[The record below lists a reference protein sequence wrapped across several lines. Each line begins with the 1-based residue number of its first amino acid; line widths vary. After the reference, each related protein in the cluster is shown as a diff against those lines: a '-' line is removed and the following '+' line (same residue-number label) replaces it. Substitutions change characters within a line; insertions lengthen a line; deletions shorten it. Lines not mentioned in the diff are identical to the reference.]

1 MCWQRYSRHCFSG
14 GLLLLGLCQASGCGG
29 GASSAS
35 PTPPTPPGV
44 VANRAPSASG
54 AIPKQTLTV
63 GGNVAR
69 VDVAPYFSDPDG
81 DTLAYAVVSSDVGIV
96 SASVSGSIVAL
107 DPVGAGVA
115 LATVTATD
123 SGGLSATQPIT
134 VTVRQADTPGSLPAC
149 RVGLVLHIGE
159 SCSVE
164 IPNISGGDNRF
175 HVTSDGRGCYGII
188 CAGDAMNLSG
198 FRASRQSDGTWR
210 IDALPDDGGAAPDL
224 VVESPEVS
232 SSAVVPAASFTL
244 SATVRNQGAG
254 QSASTTLRYY
264 RSSDATISTGDTEV
278 GTDSVSGLSGGGS
291 GLESV
296 RLTAPASS
304 GKYYYGAC
312 VEPVSGESDTGNNCS
327 AGVPLTVTSAPVPD
341 LVVESPEVSSSAV
354 VPEASF
360 TLSATVRNQGVG
372 RSASTTLRYYRSS
385 DSTISTGDTE
395 VGTDSVSGLS
405 RGGSG
410 LESVRLTAP
419 ASSGKYYYGACVE
432 PVSGESDTGNNCS
445 AGVTLT
451 VTSAPVP
458 DLVVESPEVSS
469 SAVVPEGS
477 FTLSTTV
484 RNQGAGRSDST
495 TLHYYRSADST
506 ISTSDTEVGT
516 DFVSRLTGGAS
527 GLESIRLTASSAA
540 GTYYY
545 GACVEPVSG
554 ESDTGNNCSAGVP
567 LTVESG
573 GGTTPDL
580 VVEAPEVSSGTVV
593 PEGSFTLSATVR
605 NQGAERSASTTL
617 RYYRSSDP
625 AISTGDTE
633 VGTDFVSRL
642 AGGASGL
649 ESVRLTA
656 PDSPGT
662 FYYGA
667 CVEPVSGESDT
678 GNNCSAGVP
687 LVVESG
693 GGTAPDLVVESPA
706 MSSNTVVPE
715 ASFTLS
721 ATVRNQGAGR
731 SASTTLRYYRSSDST
746 ISTSDTEVGTDSVFG
761 LSGGASGVESIRL
774 TAPNSPGIYYYGACV
789 EPVSEESD
797 TANNC
802 SAGLPLTVE
811 SGGGAAPDL
820 VVESPEVSSNTVVPE
835 ASFTLS
841 ATVRNQGAGRS
852 DSTTLRYYRSAD
864 STISTS
870 DTEVGTD
877 FVSRLTGGAS
887 GLESIRLTVPNS
899 PGTYYYGACVEPVSE
914 ESDTAN
920 NCSVGA
926 PLTVEAVAGPDLV
939 VESPEVS
946 GSSVIPGAGFTL
958 SATVRNQGG
967 SRSAS
972 TTLRYY
978 RSLDS
983 TISTADTEEGT
994 DSVFGL
1000 SAGRS
1005 GSESIRL
1012 TAPNSPGTYYYGACV
1027 QPVSEESDTG
1037 NNCSAGVSLTVESG
1051 GGAAPDLVVESP
1063 EVNSSTVVPEGS
1075 FTLSATVRNQGAER
1089 SASTTLRYYRS
1100 LDSTISTGDT
1110 EVGTDSVFGL
1120 SGGASGLESIRLT
1133 APVSP
1138 GTYYYGACVEP
1149 VSGESD
1155 TANNCSVGAP
1165 LTVEAVAGAAPDLV
1179 VESPEVN
1186 SSTVVPEGSFTLS
1199 ATVRN
1204 QGAERSAS
1212 TTLRYYRSLDST
1224 ISTGD
1229 TEVGTDSVFGLSGG
1243 ASGLESIRL
1252 TAPVSPGTYYYGA
1265 CVEPVSEESD
1275 TGNNCS
1281 AAVPL
1286 TVEAV
1291 AGPDLV
1297 VESPEVSGS
1306 SVIPGA
1312 GFTLSATVRNQG
1324 GSRSASTTLRYY
1336 RSSDSTISTGDVEE
1350 GTDSVFGLSAGRSGS
1365 ESIRLTAPNSPGT
1378 YYYGACVEPVTE
1390 ESDTG
1395 NNCSAGVSLTVES
1408 GGGAPDLVAE
1418 SPEASRTM
1426 VVPDGFFTLSATV
1439 RNQGIGPSGS
1449 TTVRYYR
1456 SSDSTISTNDTEVE
1470 TISFEALTAGG
1481 RVTVSVLLRAPSSR
1495 GTYYYGACVDSV
1507 SGESDTGNN
1516 CSAGVRVEV
1525 GSTGPACTVGQL
1537 LSPGEF
1543 CTVVIPGFSLTDN
1556 RFRVTSDG
1564 RGCYEVLCVDG
1575 SLSLNGFV
1583 ATKQSDGRWRIDALP

>member
-1 MCWQRYSRHCFSG
+1 M
-14 GLLLLGLCQASGCGG
+14 
-29 GASSAS
+29 
-35 PTPPTPPGV
+35 
-44 VANRAPSASG
+44 
-54 AIPKQTLTV
+54 
-63 GGNVAR
+63 AR
-69 VDVAPYFSDPDG
+69 VDMVPYFSDPDG

-123 SGGLSATQPIT
+123 SGGLSATQPIAI
-134 VTVRQADTPGSLPAC
+134 TVRPGETSGSLPAC
-149 RVGLVLHIGE
+149 RVGLVLRIGE

-198 FRASRQSDGTWR
+198 FRASRQSDSAWR
-210 IDALPDDGGAAPDL
+210 IDALPHDGGAAPDL

-354 VPEASF
+354 VPAASF

-405 RGGSG
+405 GGGSG

-567 LTVESG
+567 L
-573 GGTTPDL
+573 
-580 VVEAPEVSSGTVV
+580 
-593 PEGSFTLSATVR
+593 
-605 NQGAERSASTTL
+605 
-617 RYYRSSDP
+617 
-625 AISTGDTE
+625 
-633 VGTDFVSRL
+633 
-642 AGGASGL
+642 
-649 ESVRLTA
+649 
-656 PDSPGT
+656 
-662 FYYGA
+662 
-667 CVEPVSGESDT
+667 
-678 GNNCSAGVP
+678 
-687 LVVESG
+687 VVESG

-774 TAPNSPGIYYYGACV
+774 TAPSSPGIYYYGACV

-864 STISTS
+864 SAISTS

-877 FVSRLTGGAS
+877 FVSRL
-887 GLESIRLTVPNS
+887 
-899 PGTYYYGACVEPVSE
+899 
-914 ESDTAN
+914 
-920 NCSVGA
+920 
-926 PLTVEAVAGPDLV
+926 
-939 VESPEVS
+939 
-946 GSSVIPGAGFTL
+946 
-958 SATVRNQGG
+958 
-967 SRSAS
+967 
-972 TTLRYY
+972 
-978 RSLDS
+978 
-983 TISTADTEEGT
+983 
-994 DSVFGL
+994 
-1000 SAGRS
+1000 SAGVS

-1012 TAPNSPGTYYYGACV
+1012 TAPTLDGTYYYGACV
-1027 QPVSEESDTG
+1027 ESVGGESDTG
-1037 NNCSAGVSLTVESG
+1037 NNCSAGVPLTVESG

-1063 EVNSSTVVPEGS
+1063 GVSSSTVVPEAS

-1100 LDSTISTGDT
+1100 ADSTISTSDT

-1120 SGGASGLESIRLT
+1120 SAGASGLESIRLT

>member
-1 MCWQRYSRHCFSG
+1 M
-14 GLLLLGLCQASGCGG
+14 
-29 GASSAS
+29 
-35 PTPPTPPGV
+35 
-44 VANRAPSASG
+44 
-54 AIPKQTLTV
+54 
-63 GGNVAR
+63 AR
-69 VDVAPYFSDPDG
+69 VDVVPYFSDPDG

-123 SGGLSATQPIT
+123 SGGLSATQPIAI
-134 VTVRQADTPGSLPAC
+134 TVRPGETSGSLPAC
-149 RVGLVLHIGE
+149 RVGLVLRIGE

-198 FRASRQSDGTWR
+198 FRASRQSDSAWR
-210 IDALPDDGGAAPDL
+210 IDALPHDGGAAPDL

-864 STISTS
+864 SAISTS

-877 FVSRLTGGAS
+877 FVSRL
-887 GLESIRLTVPNS
+887 
-899 PGTYYYGACVEPVSE
+899 
-914 ESDTAN
+914 
-920 NCSVGA
+920 
-926 PLTVEAVAGPDLV
+926 
-939 VESPEVS
+939 
-946 GSSVIPGAGFTL
+946 
-958 SATVRNQGG
+958 
-967 SRSAS
+967 
-972 TTLRYY
+972 
-978 RSLDS
+978 
-983 TISTADTEEGT
+983 
-994 DSVFGL
+994 
-1000 SAGRS
+1000 SAGVS

-1012 TAPNSPGTYYYGACV
+1012 TAPTLDGTYYYGACV
-1027 QPVSEESDTG
+1027 ESVGGESDTG
-1037 NNCSAGVSLTVESG
+1037 NNCSAGVPLTVESG

-1063 EVNSSTVVPEGS
+1063 GVSSSTVVPEAS

>member
-1 MCWQRYSRHCFSG
+1 M
-14 GLLLLGLCQASGCGG
+14 
-29 GASSAS
+29 
-35 PTPPTPPGV
+35 
-44 VANRAPSASG
+44 
-54 AIPKQTLTV
+54 
-63 GGNVAR
+63 AR
-69 VDVAPYFSDPDG
+69 VDVVPYFSDPDG

-354 VPEASF
+354 VPEALF

-649 ESVRLTA
+649 ESIRLTA

-774 TAPNSPGIYYYGACV
+774 TAPSSPGIYYYGACV

-864 STISTS
+864 SAISTS

-877 FVSRLTGGAS
+877 FVSRL
-887 GLESIRLTVPNS
+887 
-899 PGTYYYGACVEPVSE
+899 
-914 ESDTAN
+914 
-920 NCSVGA
+920 
-926 PLTVEAVAGPDLV
+926 
-939 VESPEVS
+939 
-946 GSSVIPGAGFTL
+946 
-958 SATVRNQGG
+958 
-967 SRSAS
+967 
-972 TTLRYY
+972 
-978 RSLDS
+978 
-983 TISTADTEEGT
+983 
-994 DSVFGL
+994 
-1000 SAGRS
+1000 SAGVS

-1012 TAPNSPGTYYYGACV
+1012 TAPTLDGTYYYGACV
-1027 QPVSEESDTG
+1027 ESVGGESDTG
-1037 NNCSAGVSLTVESG
+1037 NNCSAGVPLTVESG

-1063 EVNSSTVVPEGS
+1063 GVSSSTVVPEAS

-1100 LDSTISTGDT
+1100 ADSTISTSDT

-1120 SGGASGLESIRLT
+1120 SAGASGLESIRLT
-1133 APVSP
+1133 APTLD
-1138 GTYYYGACVEP
+1138 GTYYYGACVES

-1155 TANNCSVGAP
+1155 TGNNCSAGVP
-1165 LTVEAVAGAAPDLV
+1165 LTVESGGGAAPDLV

-1324 GSRSASTTLRYY
+1324 GSRSASTTVRYY

>member
-1 MCWQRYSRHCFSG
+1 M
-14 GLLLLGLCQASGCGG
+14 
-29 GASSAS
+29 
-35 PTPPTPPGV
+35 
-44 VANRAPSASG
+44 
-54 AIPKQTLTV
+54 
-63 GGNVAR
+63 AR

-81 DTLAYAVVSSDVGIV
+81 DTLAYAVVSSDIGIV
-96 SASVSGSIVAL
+96 DASVAGSTLVLI
-107 DPVGAGVA
+107 PVSAGAAV
-115 LATVTATD
+115 ATVTATD
-123 SGGLSATQPIT
+123 SGGLSATQPIA
-134 VTVRQADTPGSLPAC
+134 VTVRQGDTPGSLPAC
-149 RVGLVLHIGE
+149 RVGLVLRIGE
-159 SCSVE
+159 SCTVD

-198 FRASRQSDGTWR
+198 FRASRQSDGRWR
-210 IDALPDDGGAAPDL
+210 IDALPDGGGAAPDL
-224 VVESPEVS
+224 VVEAPEVS
-232 SSAVVPAASFTL
+232 SGTVVPEGSFTL
-244 SATVRNQGAG
+244 SATVRNQGAER
-254 QSASTTLRYY
+254 SASTTLRYY
-264 RSSDATISTGDTEV
+264 RSSDSAISTGDTEV
-278 GTDSVSGLSGGGS
+278 GTDFVARLTGDAS
-291 GLESV
+291 GLESI
-296 RLTAPASS
+296 RLTAPDSP
-304 GKYYYGAC
+304 GTFYYGAC

-327 AGVPLTVTSAPVPD
+327 AGVPLVVESGGGTAPD
-341 LVVESPEVSSSAV
+341 LVVEAPEVSSGTV
-354 VPEASF
+354 VPEGSF
-360 TLSATVRNQGVG
+360 TLSATVRNQGAE

-385 DSTISTGDTE
+385 DSAISTG
-395 VGTDSVSGLS
+395 
-405 RGGSG
+405 
-410 LESVRLTAP
+410 
-419 ASSGKYYYGACVE
+419 
-432 PVSGESDTGNNCS
+432 
-445 AGVTLT
+445 
-451 VTSAPVP
+451 
-458 DLVVESPEVSS
+458 
-469 SAVVPEGS
+469 
-477 FTLSTTV
+477 
-484 RNQGAGRSDST
+484 
-495 TLHYYRSADST
+495 
-506 ISTSDTEVGT
+506 DTEVGT
-516 DFVSRLTGGAS
+516 DFVSRLPAGAS

-580 VVEAPEVSSGTVV
+580 VVE
-593 PEGSFTLSATVR
+593 
-605 NQGAERSASTTL
+605 
-617 RYYRSSDP
+617 
-625 AISTGDTE
+625 
-633 VGTDFVSRL
+633 
-642 AGGASGL
+642 
-649 ESVRLTA
+649 
-656 PDSPGT
+656 
-662 FYYGA
+662 
-667 CVEPVSGESDT
+667 
-678 GNNCSAGVP
+678 
-687 LVVESG
+687 
-693 GGTAPDLVVESPA
+693 SPA

-721 ATVRNQGAGR
+721 ATVRNQGVGR
-731 SASTTLRYYRSSDST
+731 SASTTLRYYRSSDATVST
-746 ISTSDTEVGTDSVFG
+746 GDTEVGTDSVFG
-761 LSGGASGVESIRL
+761 LSGGASGMESIRL
-774 TAPNSPGIYYYGACV
+774 TAPNSPGTYYYGACV

-811 SGGGAAPDL
+811 SGGGAVPDL

-920 NCSVGA
+920 NCSAGL
-926 PLTVEAVAGPDLV
+926 PLTVESGGGAVPDLV

-946 GSSVIPGAGFTL
+946 S
-958 SATVRNQGG
+958 N
-967 SRSAS
+967 
-972 TTLRYY
+972 
-978 RSLDS
+978 
-983 TISTADTEEGT
+983 
-994 DSVFGL
+994 
-1000 SAGRS
+1000 
-1005 GSESIRL
+1005 
-1012 TAPNSPGTYYYGACV
+1012 
-1027 QPVSEESDTG
+1027 
-1037 NNCSAGVSLTVESG
+1037 
-1051 GGAAPDLVVESP
+1051 
-1063 EVNSSTVVPEGS
+1063 TVVPEAF
-1075 FTLSATVRNQGAER
+1075 FTLSATVRNQGAGR
-1089 SASTTLRYYRS
+1089 SDSTTLRYYRS
-1100 LDSTISTGDT
+1100 ADATVSTGDT

-1120 SGGASGLESIRLT
+1120 SGGASGMESIRLT
-1133 APVSP
+1133 AP
-1138 GTYYYGACVEP
+1138 
-1149 VSGESD
+1149 
-1155 TANNCSVGAP
+1155 N
-1165 LTVEAVAGAAPDLV
+1165 
-1179 VESPEVN
+1179 
-1186 SSTVVPEGSFTLS
+1186 
-1199 ATVRN
+1199 
-1204 QGAERSAS
+1204 
-1212 TTLRYYRSLDST
+1212 
-1224 ISTGD
+1224 
-1229 TEVGTDSVFGLSGG
+1229 
-1243 ASGLESIRL
+1243 
-1252 TAPVSPGTYYYGA
+1252 SPGTYYYGA

-1275 TGNNCS
+1275 TANNCS

-1324 GSRSASTTLRYY
+1324 GSRSASTTLHYY
-1336 RSSDSTISTGDVEE
+1336 RSLDSTISTGDVEE

-1495 GTYYYGACVDSV
+1495 GTYYYGACVDAV

-1564 RGCYEVLCVDG
+1564 RGCYEVLCVGG

-1583 ATKQSDGRWRIDALP
+1583 ATKQGDGRWRIDALPEGE

>member
-1 MCWQRYSRHCFSG
+1 MRWPTYSRPCTCYALLFL
-14 GLLLLGLCQASGCGG
+14 GLLQASGCGD
-29 GASSAS
+29 GASLPAR
-35 PTPPTPPGV
+35 TPPTSPSV
-44 VANRAPSASG
+44 VANRAPSAAG
-54 AIPKQTLTV
+54 AVPEQTLTV
-63 GGNVAR
+63 GGIVAR
-69 VDVAPYFSDPDG
+69 VDVVPYFSDPDG

-123 SGGLSATQPIT
+123 SGGLSATQPIAI
-134 VTVRQADTPGSLPAC
+134 TVRPGETSGSLPAC
-149 RVGLVLHIGE
+149 RVGLVLRIGE

-164 IPNISGGDNRF
+164 IPNISVADNWF

-198 FRASRQSDGTWR
+198 FRARRQSDGAWR
-210 IDALPDDGGAAPDL
+210 IDALPHDGGAAPDL

-232 SSAVVPAASFTL
+232 SSPVVPEASFTL
-244 SATVRNQGAG
+244 SATVRNQGVG
-254 QSASTTLRYY
+254 RSDSTTLRYY
-264 RSSDATISTGDTEV
+264 RSSDSTISTGDTEV

-291 GLESV
+291 GSESV
-296 RLTAPASS
+296 RLTAPASP

-312 VEPVSGESDTGNNCS
+312 VEPVSEESDTGNNCS
-327 AGVPLTVTSAPVPD
+327 AGVSLVVASSSATAPD

-385 DSTISTGDTE
+385 DSAISTG
-395 VGTDSVSGLS
+395 
-405 RGGSG
+405 
-410 LESVRLTAP
+410 
-419 ASSGKYYYGACVE
+419 
-432 PVSGESDTGNNCS
+432 
-445 AGVTLT
+445 
-451 VTSAPVP
+451 
-458 DLVVESPEVSS
+458 
-469 SAVVPEGS
+469 
-477 FTLSTTV
+477 
-484 RNQGAGRSDST
+484 
-495 TLHYYRSADST
+495 
-506 ISTSDTEVGT
+506 DTEVGT
-516 DFVSRLTGGAS
+516 DFVSRLPAGAS

-605 NQGAERSASTTL
+605 NRGAERSASTTL
-617 RYYRSSDP
+617 RYYRSSDS

-633 VGTDFVSRL
+633 VGTDFVARL
-642 AGGASGL
+642 TGDASGL
-649 ESVRLTA
+649 ESIRLTA

-693 GGTAPDLVVESPA
+693 GGTAPDLVVEAPEVSSGTVVPEGSFTLSATVRNQGAERSASTTLRYYRSSDSAISTGDTEVGTDFVSRLPAGASGLESIRLTASSAAGTYYYGACVEPVSGESDTGNNCSAGVPLTVESGGGTTPDLVVESPA

-721 ATVRNQGAGR
+721 ATVRNQGVGR
-731 SASTTLRYYRSSDST
+731 SASTTLRYYRSSDATVST
-746 ISTSDTEVGTDSVFG
+746 GDTEVGTDSVFG
-761 LSGGASGVESIRL
+761 LSGGASGMESIRL
-774 TAPNSPGIYYYGACV
+774 TAPNSPGTYYYGACV

-811 SGGGAAPDL
+811 SGGGAVPDL

-1051 GGAAPDLVVESP
+1051 GG
-1063 EVNSSTVVPEGS
+1063 T
-1075 FTLSATVRNQGAER
+1075 
-1089 SASTTLRYYRS
+1089 
-1100 LDSTISTGDT
+1100 
-1110 EVGTDSVFGL
+1110 
-1120 SGGASGLESIRLT
+1120 
-1133 APVSP
+1133 
-1138 GTYYYGACVEP
+1138 
-1149 VSGESD
+1149 
-1155 TANNCSVGAP
+1155 
-1165 LTVEAVAGAAPDLV
+1165 
-1179 VESPEVN
+1179 
-1186 SSTVVPEGSFTLS
+1186 
-1199 ATVRN
+1199 
-1204 QGAERSAS
+1204 
-1212 TTLRYYRSLDST
+1212 
-1224 ISTGD
+1224 
-1229 TEVGTDSVFGLSGG
+1229 
-1243 ASGLESIRL
+1243 
-1252 TAPVSPGTYYYGA
+1252 
-1265 CVEPVSEESD
+1265 
-1275 TGNNCS
+1275 
-1281 AAVPL
+1281 
-1286 TVEAV
+1286 
-1291 AGPDLV
+1291 
-1297 VESPEVSGS
+1297 
-1306 SVIPGA
+1306 
-1312 GFTLSATVRNQG
+1312 
-1324 GSRSASTTLRYY
+1324 
-1336 RSSDSTISTGDVEE
+1336 
-1350 GTDSVFGLSAGRSGS
+1350 
-1365 ESIRLTAPNSPGT
+1365 
-1378 YYYGACVEPVTE
+1378 
-1390 ESDTG
+1390 
-1395 NNCSAGVSLTVES
+1395 
-1408 GGGAPDLVAE
+1408 PDLVAG
-1418 SPEASRTM
+1418 SPEVSRTM

-1439 RNQGIGPSGS
+1439 RNQGTGPSGS
-1449 TTVRYYR
+1449 TTLRYYR
-1456 SSDSTISTNDTEVE
+1456 SSDSTISTSDTEVE

-1516 CSAGVRVEV
+1516 CSAGVEVEV
-1525 GSTGPACTVGQL
+1525 GPTGPACTVGQL

>member
-1 MCWQRYSRHCFSG
+1 M
-14 GLLLLGLCQASGCGG
+14 
-29 GASSAS
+29 
-35 PTPPTPPGV
+35 
-44 VANRAPSASG
+44 
-54 AIPKQTLTV
+54 
-63 GGNVAR
+63 AR

-81 DTLAYAVVSSDVGIV
+81 DTLAYAVVSSDIGIV
-96 SASVSGSIVAL
+96 DASVAGSTLVLI
-107 DPVGAGVA
+107 PVSAGAAV
-115 LATVTATD
+115 ATVTATD
-123 SGGLSATQPIT
+123 SGGLSATQPIA
-134 VTVRQADTPGSLPAC
+134 VTVRQGDTPGSLPAC
-149 RVGLVLHIGE
+149 RVGLVLRIGE
-159 SCSVE
+159 SCTVD

-198 FRASRQSDGTWR
+198 FRASRQSDGRWR
-210 IDALPDDGGAAPDL
+210 IDALPDGGGAAPDL
-224 VVESPEVS
+224 VVEAPEVS
-232 SSAVVPAASFTL
+232 SGTVVPEGSFTL
-244 SATVRNQGAG
+244 SATVRNQGA
-254 QSASTTLRYY
+254 
-264 RSSDATISTGDTEV
+264 E
-278 GTDSVSGLSGGGS
+278 
-291 GLESV
+291 
-296 RLTAPASS
+296 
-304 GKYYYGAC
+304 
-312 VEPVSGESDTGNNCS
+312 
-327 AGVPLTVTSAPVPD
+327 
-341 LVVESPEVSSSAV
+341 
-354 VPEASF
+354 
-360 TLSATVRNQGVG
+360 

-385 DSTISTGDTE
+385 DSAISTG
-395 VGTDSVSGLS
+395 
-405 RGGSG
+405 
-410 LESVRLTAP
+410 
-419 ASSGKYYYGACVE
+419 
-432 PVSGESDTGNNCS
+432 
-445 AGVTLT
+445 
-451 VTSAPVP
+451 
-458 DLVVESPEVSS
+458 
-469 SAVVPEGS
+469 
-477 FTLSTTV
+477 
-484 RNQGAGRSDST
+484 
-495 TLHYYRSADST
+495 
-506 ISTSDTEVGT
+506 DTEVGT
-516 DFVSRLTGGAS
+516 DFVSRLPAGAS

-580 VVEAPEVSSGTVV
+580 VVE
-593 PEGSFTLSATVR
+593 
-605 NQGAERSASTTL
+605 
-617 RYYRSSDP
+617 
-625 AISTGDTE
+625 
-633 VGTDFVSRL
+633 
-642 AGGASGL
+642 
-649 ESVRLTA
+649 
-656 PDSPGT
+656 
-662 FYYGA
+662 
-667 CVEPVSGESDT
+667 
-678 GNNCSAGVP
+678 
-687 LVVESG
+687 
-693 GGTAPDLVVESPA
+693 SPA

-721 ATVRNQGAGR
+721 ATVRNQGVGR
-731 SASTTLRYYRSSDST
+731 SASTTLRYYRSSDATVST
-746 ISTSDTEVGTDSVFG
+746 GDTEVGTDSVFG
-761 LSGGASGVESIRL
+761 LSGGASGMESIRL
-774 TAPNSPGIYYYGACV
+774 TAPNSPGTYYYGACV

-811 SGGGAAPDL
+811 SGGGAVPDL

-920 NCSVGA
+920 NCSAGL
-926 PLTVEAVAGPDLV
+926 PLTVESGGGAVPDLV

-946 GSSVIPGAGFTL
+946 S
-958 SATVRNQGG
+958 N
-967 SRSAS
+967 
-972 TTLRYY
+972 
-978 RSLDS
+978 
-983 TISTADTEEGT
+983 
-994 DSVFGL
+994 
-1000 SAGRS
+1000 
-1005 GSESIRL
+1005 
-1012 TAPNSPGTYYYGACV
+1012 
-1027 QPVSEESDTG
+1027 
-1037 NNCSAGVSLTVESG
+1037 
-1051 GGAAPDLVVESP
+1051 
-1063 EVNSSTVVPEGS
+1063 TVVPEAS
-1075 FTLSATVRNQGAER
+1075 FTLSATVRNQGAGR
-1089 SASTTLRYYRS
+1089 SDSTTLRYYRS
-1100 LDSTISTGDT
+1100 ADATVSTGDT

-1120 SGGASGLESIRLT
+1120 SGGASGMESIRLT
-1133 APVSP
+1133 AP
-1138 GTYYYGACVEP
+1138 
-1149 VSGESD
+1149 
-1155 TANNCSVGAP
+1155 N
-1165 LTVEAVAGAAPDLV
+1165 
-1179 VESPEVN
+1179 
-1186 SSTVVPEGSFTLS
+1186 
-1199 ATVRN
+1199 
-1204 QGAERSAS
+1204 
-1212 TTLRYYRSLDST
+1212 
-1224 ISTGD
+1224 
-1229 TEVGTDSVFGLSGG
+1229 
-1243 ASGLESIRL
+1243 
-1252 TAPVSPGTYYYGA
+1252 SPGTYYYGA

-1324 GSRSASTTLRYY
+1324 GSRSASTTLHYY
-1336 RSSDSTISTGDVEE
+1336 RSLDSTISTGDVEE

-1516 CSAGVRVEV
+1516 CSAGVEVEV
-1525 GSTGPACTVGQL
+1525 GPTGPACTVGQL

-1564 RGCYEVLCVDG
+1564 RGCYEVLCVGG

-1583 ATKQSDGRWRIDALP
+1583 ATKQGDGRWRIDALPEGE